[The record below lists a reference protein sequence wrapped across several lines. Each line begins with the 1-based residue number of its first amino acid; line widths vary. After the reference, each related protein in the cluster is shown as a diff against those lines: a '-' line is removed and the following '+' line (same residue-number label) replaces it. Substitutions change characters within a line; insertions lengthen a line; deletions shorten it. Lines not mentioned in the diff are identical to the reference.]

1 VAFDGNQFAM
11 ESLEKRM
18 VLITKDVGKLDDRAS
33 SWEKKLGIASF
44 FIAAASVPDNS
55 IFFEVCKTM

>member
-1 VAFDGNQFAM
+1 VAFEGNQFAV

-33 SWEKKLGIASF
+33 SWEKKVRNRLVFYRGCICSR
-44 FIAAASVPDNS
+44 
-55 IFFEVCKTM
+55 